1 MSITPQYH
9 ALIVGAGFS
18 GIGAAINLDR
28 AGLSDYLVVEAGDGV
43 GGTWHWNTYPGI
55 AVDIP
60 SFSYQ
65 FSFEQS
71 ADWSRTYAP
80 GRELKAYAE
89 HCVDKYGIRSRIRFN
104 TKVIAAEFDDENSVW
119 RVQTDPGGMVTARF
133 VISASGILTVP
144 NLPDIDGVDS
154 FAGIT
159 MHTARWDHGQ
169 DLTGKRVAIIGTG
182 ASAVQVIPEIAPI
195 VEHLTVFQRT
205 PIWCF
210 PKFDVPLPAAARRA
224 MRIPGGKAIQRLL
237 SQAFVELGFT
247 VAAQYFTVFPVA
259 KRMKAAGLNYL
270 RQQVHDPTVR
280 EQLTPRYAVGCKRP
294 GFHNGYLATFNRD
307 NVRLVTE
314 PIDEITPSAVATTDG
329 EKHEVDVLVL
339 ATGFKVMDTDNV
351 PTYAVTGSGGKSL
364 SRFWDEHRLQAYE
377 GVSVPGFPNFFTVFG
392 PYGYVGSS
400 YFALIET
407 QTRHIVRCLTRAR
420 RDRATRVEVT
430 EEANARYFAE
440 MLRKRHRQIFWQD
453 SCALANSYYFDKNGD
468 VPLRPA
474 STLEAWWR
482 SRRFDLNDYRFTA
495 AASSAALQD
504 PLDVALGEHGDGQ
517 EGVAAEVARE
527 Q

>member
-1 MSITPQYH
+1 MSLTPDYH
-9 ALIVGAGFS
+9 TLIVGAGFS
-18 GIGAAINLDR
+18 GIGAAIKLDN
-28 AGLSDYLVVEAGDGV
+28 AGLSNYLVVEAGDGV

-71 ADWSRTYAP
+71 RHWSRTYAP

-104 TKVIAAEFDDENSVW
+104 TKVLSAEFDDENHGW
-119 RVQTDPGGMVTARF
+119 RVQTDPGSEVTARF
-133 VISASGILTVP
+133 LT
-144 NLPDIDGVDS
+144 DIDGVDS

-159 MHTARWDHGQ
+159 MHTARWDHRQ

-195 VEHLTVFQRT
+195 VAHLTVFQRT

-210 PKFDVPLPAAARRA
+210 PKFDVPLPAPVRWA
-224 MRIPGGKAIQRLL
+224 MRIPGGKVVQRLL
-237 SQAFVELGFT
+237 SQAFVELTFPI
-247 VAAQYFTVFPVA
+247 AAQYFTVFPLA
-259 KRMKAAGLNYL
+259 RRMKSAGLSYL

-307 NVRLVTE
+307 DVRLVTE
-314 PIDEITPSAVATTDG
+314 PIDKITPTAVATTNGDS
-329 EKHEVDVLVL
+329 HEVDVLVL
-339 ATGFKVMDTDNV
+339 ATGFKVMDTDSV
-351 PTYAVTGSGGKSL
+351 PTFAVTGSGGMSL
-364 SRFWDEHRLQAYE
+364 SRFWDDHRLQAYE
-377 GVSVPGFPNFFTVFG
+377 GVSVPGFPNMFTVFG

-407 QTRHIVRCLTRAR
+407 QTHHIVRCLKRAR
-420 RDRATRVEVT
+420 RNGATRIEVT
-430 EEANARYFAE
+430 EEANDRYFAE
-440 MLRKRHRQIFWQD
+440 MMRKRHRQIFWQD
-453 SCALANSYYFDKNGD
+453 SCRLANSYYFDKNGD

-474 STLEAWWR
+474 TTLETYWR
-482 SRRFDLNDYRFTA
+482 SRRFDLGDYRFT
-495 AASSAALQD
+495 S
-504 PLDVALGEHGDGQ
+504 
-517 EGVAAEVARE
+517 
-527 Q
+527 